1 MPRGSRAAADPKAA
15 PAVLKVNGWT
25 ILLHPLFLDQI
36 QYAVADVER
45 AKLKDAKTYKTKNCS
60 KRLAAILKLAF
71 EAIPHDPASMAYQQG
86 ATLGAMYTHWRRA
99 KFFQQY
105 RLYFRYH
112 TGSKVIIYAWVND
125 EDTKR
130 AYGSRTDAYAVF
142 SGMLGKGH
150 PPDSWV
156 ALRAECD
163 AEDVR
168 RAAAGQPSVADEVT
182 VVQKV

>member
-1 MPRGSRAAADPKAA
+1 MTAASKAA

-36 QYAVADVER
+36 QATVSDVER
-45 AKLKDAKTYKTKNCS
+45 AKLKDAKTYKKKNCS

-71 EAIPHDPASMAYQQG
+71 GAIPHDPASMAYQQG
-86 ATLGAMYTHWRRA
+86 TTLGTIYTHWRRA

-112 TGSKVIIYAWVND
+112 NDSKVIIYAWVNS

-130 AYGSRTDAYAVF
+130 AYGSRTDAYTVF
-142 SGMLGKGH
+142 AGMLGKGH
-150 PPDSWV
+150 PPDSW
-156 ALRAECD
+156 AILKAECE
-163 AEDVR
+163 AEDAR
-168 RAAAGQPSVADEVT
+168 RAAASKPSVADEIT
-182 VVQKV
+182 GVQKI

>member
-1 MPRGSRAAADPKAA
+1 M
-15 PAVLKVNGWT
+15 LKVNGWT

-36 QYAVADVER
+36 QIAVADVER
-45 AKLKDAKTYKTKNCS
+45 AKLKDAKTYKSRNCS

-71 EAIPHDPASMAYQQG
+71 NDIPHDPASTVYQQG
-86 ATLGAMYTHWRRA
+86 TTLGSRYTHWRRA

-105 RLYFRYH
+105 RLYFRYDQA
-112 TGSKVIIYAWVND
+112 SKIIIYAWVNN

-142 SGMLGKGH
+142 AGMLGKGH

-156 ALRAECD
+156 ALKVECD

-168 RAAAGQPSVADEVT
+168 RMKADKPSVVDEIT
-182 VVQKV
+182 SVQKL